1 MRSPERSLPSMGME
15 IRQEAQLSF
24 AQQQRSLEG
33 KRADIATQI
42 RRAAEDHMFELIT
55 DARTVYSQII
65 TDDNFTGITG
75 RVARGA
81 LFRYVNKE
89 LPLGAAPAE
98 ELEQAHDM
106 IEECVSDAFDDWWRQ
121 RHDFVPSHKM
131 APEAQ
136 FIARHKPID
145 WSETHV
151 PLIERA
157 KARMNGVER
166 KDELK
171 PQVQETIR
179 HIDQGLGIN
188 TAFRENFDRVRSAAY
203 KAVTVDNI
211 ESVLDRIE
219 EVYNEDLLKAETI
232 ALLKSADPAVRKAF
246 IERTER
252 GVFVSGF
259 RERIKGKPS
268 VRDQMEKDFTREYK
282 ENEPRYEGRYLED
295 ENGKILAWLT
305 YWQPPREVSKKNATL
320 IRQYLKKGV
329 TGARM
334 TYANNSVRDVLHN
347 VAAHTVM
354 IDTIQGPVRPGARRL
369 MAHVTQDMQERS
381 PYLKKF
387 LGYYLD
393 ELFFRPSFEIFGREE
408 VHLSQNASSFG
419 YFSKLGC
426 KNFATDRNPN
436 FGPWSSRTLPDGQ
449 EIKLDAQWAAF
460 VGDFPTVVQ
469 NARNLW
475 HQDCLRYGDISKDGL
490 SESSHWRWM
499 RYPR

>member
-1 MRSPERSLPSMGME
+1 MGLEMQ
-15 IRQEAQLSF
+15 QEPRMDVTQELRAQ
-24 AQQQRSLEG
+24 EG

-65 TDDNFTGITG
+65 NDDNFTGITG

-81 LFRYVNKE
+81 LFRYVNKGMPLDGTPVEEPEE
-89 LPLGAAPAE
+89 LPG
-98 ELEQAHDM
+98 M
-106 IEECVSDAFDDWWRQ
+106 IEECVADAFHDWWMQ
-121 RHDFVPSHKM
+121 RLEFVPSEKM
-131 APEAQ
+131 HPEAH
-136 FIARHKPID
+136 FIALHQPID
-145 WSETHV
+145 WSENHV

-166 KDELK
+166 KDDLK
-171 PQVQETIR
+171 SQVQETVR

-188 TAFRENFDRVRSAAY
+188 TAFRQNFDRVRSAAY
-203 KAVTVDNI
+203 KVVTIDTV

-219 EVYNEDLLKAETI
+219 EAYNEDLLKAETI
-232 ALLKSADPAVRKAF
+232 ALLKSTDPAVRKAF

-295 ENGKILAWLT
+295 ENGEILAWLT

-347 VAAHTVM
+347 VAAQTVM

-369 MAHVTQDMQERS
+369 MAHVTQDMQAHS

-387 LGYYLD
+387 IGYYLD

-449 EIKLDAQWAAF
+449 EIRLDAQWAAF
-460 VGDFPTVVQ
+460 VGDFPTVAQ

-475 HQDCLRYGDISKDGL
+475 NEDCLRYGDISKDGL
-490 SESSHWRWM
+490 KVPAQYRWM